1 MRTVKSRGMDEL
13 HSLLRRVRRA
23 QALGRIGA
31 ADAKY
36 ITARLEQCEARIV
49 SMSEINESGREEG

>member
-1 MRTVKSRGMDEL
+1 MDEL